1 MRKALVPAVPVLLL
15 AAAALAAGARAQ
27 TPDPAPSPAPAA
39 VVAPAPAGPS
49 AVVPP
54 KTYYEAVQLTITGKS
69 KAAGVLVVVLQA
81 IGGEPKSAS
90 VNILAKTG
98 ENDIARDVAKEL
110 TVLAGSTFKV
120 KTKSG
125 NIVVITKAAKNA
137 PNLSLALGMQTIPG
151 IAVSFGED

>member
-1 MRKALVPAVPVLLL
+1 MKSVRPGTLVLAVV
-15 AAAALAAGARAQ
+15 ALALAGAVHAQ
-27 TPDPAPSPAPAA
+27 EPTPAPSPAVPAL
-39 VVAPAPAGPS
+39 APAPSAPS

-69 KAAGVLVVVLQA
+69 KAAGALVVVLQT
-81 IGGEPKSAS
+81 IGGDPKSAS
-90 VNILAKTG
+90 VNVLAKTG

-125 NIVVITKAAKNA
+125 NIVVISKAAKNS
-137 PNLSLALGMQTIPG
+137 PNLSIALGMQTIPG

>member
-1 MRKALVPAVPVLLL
+1 MRKSSAPSLALFLL
-15 AAAALAAGARAQ
+15 ASAGVAPAARAQ
-27 TPDPAPSPAPAA
+27 APEATPTAAAVAAPAPAA
-39 VVAPAPAGPS
+39 PS
-49 AVVPP
+49 VVVPP

-69 KAAGVLVVVLQA
+69 KAAGVLVVVLQT
-81 IGGEPKSAS
+81 IGGDPKSAS
-90 VNILAKTG
+90 VNVLAKTG

-110 TVLAGSTFKV
+110 TVLGGSNFKV

-137 PNLSLALGMQTIPG
+137 PNLSIALGMQTIPG